1 MSVITYE
8 QRRISTIRSTWI
20 ILALTLLLAGLVAAG
35 LAAVGNIATDTGE
48 RIGLAPLSLVLSTVG
63 SPMVFVPLS
72 VMAAMALGG
81 DYRFGLIRTTLT
93 AFPRRTPVYFAK
105 LGVALLWALA
115 FALAATVVCVL
126 VALALRS
133 NVDVAPFTAENL
145 GYAGRTIV
153 FVLGYCSAVF
163 ALVAL
168 TRNQALGI
176 IVALLWVLAV
186 EQIVLAIL
194 GNRLEWLAD
203 VLPGSASSRFVSG
216 DGVLQHGAA
225 FLALVLLLVALG
237 WWRFRAKDA

>member
-1 MSVITYE
+1 MGVITYE

-20 ILALTLLLAGLVAAG
+20 ILVVTLLLAGLVAAG
-35 LAAVGNIATDTGE
+35 LAALGNLDPETGE
-48 RIGLAPLSLVLSTVG
+48 RVGLAPLSLVLQAVG

-105 LGVALLWALA
+105 LGVALLWVLA
-115 FALAATVVCVL
+115 FALAATLVCL
-126 VALALRS
+126 LAAIALRS

-145 GYAGRTIV
+145 GYGGRSIL
-153 FVLGYCSAVF
+153 FVLGYCAAVF

-176 IVALLWVLAV
+176 IVVLLWVLAV

-194 GNRLEWLAD
+194 GSRVSWLAD
-203 VLPGSASSRFVSG
+203 VLPGSASSRFVAG
-216 DGVLQHGAA
+216 DGALGHGAA
-225 FLALVLLLVALG
+225 FFSLVLLLVVLG

>member
-8 QRRISTIRSTWI
+8 QRRIRTIRSTWI
-20 ILALTLLLAGLVAAG
+20 ILAVTVLLAGLVAAG
-35 LAAVGNIATDTGE
+35 IAAVANIDPVTGE
-48 RIGLAPLSLVLSTVG
+48 RSGAAPLSLVLSAVA

-81 DYRFGLIRTTLT
+81 DYRFDLIRTTLT
-93 AFPRRTPVYFAK
+93 TFPRRTPVYLAK
-105 LGVALLWALA
+105 LGVALGWVLA

-145 GYAGRTIV
+145 GYVGRSLV
-153 FVLGYCSAVF
+153 YVLGYCAAVF

-176 IVALLWVLAV
+176 IVALVWVLAV
-186 EQIVLAIL
+186 EQIVLATL
-194 GNRLEWLAD
+194 GGKLPWLAD
-203 VLPGSASSRFVSG
+203 VLPGSASNKFVSG
-216 DGVLQHGAA
+216 EGVLGHGTS
-225 FLALVLLLVALG
+225 FLAVVVLLVVLG